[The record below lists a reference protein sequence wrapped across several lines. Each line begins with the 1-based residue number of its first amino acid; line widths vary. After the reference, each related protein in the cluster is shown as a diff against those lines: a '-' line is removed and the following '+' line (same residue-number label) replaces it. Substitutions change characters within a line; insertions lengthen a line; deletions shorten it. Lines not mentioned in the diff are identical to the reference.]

1 MKLSTRNILKGKV
14 VEVKEGM
21 IMAKVKVD
29 IGGGNIITAIIT
41 DESLQGLEIKVG
53 DELAVLIKATSVM
66 VLPDPE
72 GPKST
77 RRSLSEAKSTSRAKT
92 RPWEANLF

>member
-1 MKLSTRNILKGKV
+1 MQLSTRNILKGKV
-14 VEVKEGM
+14 VDVKEGM

-41 DESLQGLEIKVG
+41 DESLKELGVKVG

-66 VLPDPE
+66 V
-72 GPKST
+72 
-77 RRSLSEAKSTSRAKT
+77 AKDIR
-92 RPWEANLF
+92 